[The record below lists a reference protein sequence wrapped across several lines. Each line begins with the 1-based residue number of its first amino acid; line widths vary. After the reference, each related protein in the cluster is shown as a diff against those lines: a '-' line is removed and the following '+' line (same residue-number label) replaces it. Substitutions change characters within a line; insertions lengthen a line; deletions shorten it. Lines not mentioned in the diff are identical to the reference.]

1 MNKLKKFIIF
11 LFIICSLLLSFF
23 TGQEYSI
30 QLIINLETLIKQQ
43 NTQICYLEKIV
54 NKLEEEIELQKWI
67 YKKKI

>member
-43 NTQICYLEKIV
+43 NTQICYLEKII